1 MNKCAPVRHKNYLF
15 TLVNPKSFENIF
27 AVILI
32 SAAYRI
38 GEKMRH
44 QPPHRATVVHLTLQM
59 LQPKRRAD
67 KEQYWA

>member
-27 AVILI
+27 AVILM

-44 QPPHRATVVHLTLQM
+44 QPPHRLPWYT
-59 LQPKRRAD
+59 
-67 KEQYWA
+67 